1 MSSPNAVFDES
12 WFRVKDRHLGL
23 LPGVELVRQHFKGER
38 WYVVCDKLGHQYFR
52 IRPEAYTF
60 ICHLEETATVAEAWE
75 QVLRTDSANAPSQGD
90 VVQLLSQLYRS
101 GLLRGDQLIDIE
113 ALSDSRKAEKKSKLK
128 QQWSNFLFLKIP
140 LFNPDPFLKK
150 TLGATA
156 WCFSG
161 VGVFIWIGM
170 LFWGL
175 QTLALHWGEFS
186 DVSEGLLGLANLP
199 WLYLAMVITKTMHE
213 FGHAYA
219 CRRYGREVPEM
230 GIMLLV
236 FNPLPYM
243 DASASYAFTR
253 KLRRVFVGFAG
264 MYVEIFVAA
273 LAILY
278 WAHAAEGTLT
288 RLAYNM
294 AITASISTVLFN
306 LNPLLRFDGYHILTD
321 LAETPNLQ
329 MKAQNLMKYWVN
341 RYAFGLHT
349 QTITANSRSEATW
362 LTVFFIAS
370 WIYRL
375 FLLVGILFFVSKQWL
390 IVGALIAVVFAI
402 MWLVVPVMKA
412 AHYVFWGAQLMN
424 KRIRAVG
431 VTCGFLAV
439 ACGFLC
445 WFPVPHYFRV
455 EGIVQSDPFLN
466 VYTEGSGQLVSIEVP
481 SGAMVREGDVLVTME
496 NQELL
501 EEVRLMAIEAKR
513 IESLIYSDRSVDG
526 TQLSGLIASRD
537 ALVVRREDLAERLTR
552 LKVRAQKAGRWIAPG
567 LHEYATTI
575 VPRGAPLG
583 FIRGETNYRFS
594 AVVRQRDVDR
604 LFTDID
610 RTAEVKLF
618 GVEFE
623 TLQLSE
629 VTPIPAEQSELPSAS
644 LGVMGGGSFGV
655 NTDKRNGASASEP
668 FFEIRAKLLVPD
680 GMSANHGQ
688 RGIAR
693 LRLPKLPLGRQW
705 YLRVRQAFQR
715 EYQY

>member
-12 WFRVKDRHLGL
+12 WFRVKDRHLRL
-23 LPGVELVRQHFKGER
+23 LPGVELVRQLFKGER

-60 ICHLEETATVAEAWE
+60 ICHLEESATVSDAWE
-75 QVLRTDSANAPSQGD
+75 QMLRTDPRNAPSQGD

-101 GLLRGDQLIDIE
+101 GLLRGDQRIDIE
-113 ALSDSRKAEKKSKLK
+113 ALADSRKTADKAKRK

-140 LFNPDPFLKK
+140 LFNPDPFLRR
-150 TLGATA
+150 TLGAVA
-156 WCFSG
+156 WCFSQIG
-161 VGVFIWIGM
+161 MFIWLGM
-170 LFWGL
+170 VLWGF
-175 QTLALHWGEFS
+175 QTLAVHWGEFR

-199 WLYLAMVITKTMHE
+199 WLYLAMVITKTLHE

-253 KLRRVFVGFAG
+253 KLRRVFVGAAG

-278 WAHAAEGTLT
+278 WANAAEGTLT

-294 AITASISTVLFN
+294 AITASVSTVLFN

-349 QTITANSRSEATW
+349 QTITANSRNEATW

-390 IVGALIAVVFAI
+390 IAGALIAVVFGI
-402 MWLVVPVMKA
+402 MWLIVPVAKA
-412 AHYVFWGAQLMN
+412 VHYVFWGAQLMN
-424 KRIRAVG
+424 KRIRAVS
-431 VTCGFLAV
+431 VTCGFFAIVCVLLWWCPA
-439 ACGFLC
+439 
-445 WFPVPHYFRV
+445 PHYFRV
-455 EGIVQSDPFLN
+455 EGIVQSDPFVN
-466 VYTEGSGQLVSIEVP
+466 VYTEASGKLVSINAP
-481 SGAMVREGDVLVTME
+481 SGAFVKKGQLLVSME
-496 NQELL
+496 NEELL
-501 EEVRLMAIEAKR
+501 EEAHLMEIEAVR

-537 ALVVRREDLAERLTR
+537 ALVVRRADLAERIEHLQ
-552 LKVRAQKAGRWIAPG
+552 VRAQEDGRWIAPG
-567 LHEYATTI
+567 LYEYAETM

-583 FIRGETNYRFS
+583 FIRGEEHYRFS

-604 LFTDID
+604 LFTDIGK
-610 RTAEVKLF
+610 TAEVKLF
-618 GVEFE
+618 GVEF
-623 TLQLSE
+623 TTMLLTD

-655 NTDKRNGASASEP
+655 NTSERNGAAASEP
-668 FFEIRAKLLVPD
+668 FFEIRAGLLVPA
-680 GMSANHGQ
+680 GESANHGQ

-693 LRLPKLPLGRQW
+693 LQLPHLPLGRQW

>member
-12 WFRVKDRHLGL
+12 WFRVKDRHLRL
-23 LPGVELVRQHFKGER
+23 LPGVELVRQYFKGER

-60 ICHLEETATVAEAWE
+60 ICYMEVSNTIAEAW
-75 QVLRTDSANAPSQGD
+75 QRMLRADPTNAPSQGD
-90 VVQLLSQLYRS
+90 VIQLLSQLYRS

-113 ALSDSRKAEKKSKLK
+113 ALADSRKTESKAKLK

-140 LFNPDPFLKK
+140 LFNPDPFLRR
-150 TLGATA
+150 TLGAA
-156 WCFSG
+156 SWCFSQIG
-161 VGVFIWIGM
+161 ILIWLGM
-170 LFWGL
+170 VLWGF
-175 QTLALHWGEFS
+175 QTLALNWGRFK

-199 WLYLAMVITKTMHE
+199 WLYLAMVITKTLHE
-213 FGHAYA
+213 FGHSYA

-243 DASASYAFTR
+243 DASACYAFT
-253 KLRRVFVGFAG
+253 KKFRRVFVGAAG

-278 WAHAAEGTLT
+278 WANAAEGTLT

-321 LAETPNLQ
+321 LTETPNLQ

-341 RYAFGLHT
+341 RYAYGLHT
-349 QTITANSRSEATW
+349 ETIPVNSRSEATW

-390 IVGALIAVVFAI
+390 IVGALIAVVFGI
-402 MWLVVPVMKA
+402 MWLIVPVVKA
-412 AHYVFWGAQLMN
+412 AHYVFWGAKLMN
-424 KRIRAVG
+424 KRIRAVS
-431 VTCGFLAV
+431 VTCGFFAIVFGLLWWCPA
-439 ACGFLC
+439 
-445 WFPVPHYFRV
+445 PHYFRV
-455 EGIVQSDPFLN
+455 EGIVQSDPFVN
-466 VYTEGSGQLVSIEVP
+466 VYTEGSGKLVAIDVP
-481 SGAMVREGDVLVTME
+481 SGEFVSKGAVLATME
-496 NQELL
+496 NDELL
-501 EEVRLMAIEAKR
+501 EEVCLMDIEAVR
-513 IESLIYSDRSVDG
+513 IESLIYSDRSDDG

-537 ALVVRREDLAERLTR
+537 ALVVRREDLAERLKH
-552 LKVRAQKAGRWIAPG
+552 LKVRAPVAGRWIAPG
-567 LHEYATTI
+567 LHEYVATM
-575 VPRGAPLG
+575 VPRGAPIG
-583 FIRGETNYRFS
+583 FVRGETHYRFS

-604 LFTDID
+604 LFTDIGK
-610 RTAEVKLF
+610 TAEVKLF
-618 GVEFE
+618 GEEF
-623 TLQLSE
+623 TTMQLSE

-655 NTDKRNGASASEP
+655 NTNERNGASASEP
-668 FFEIRAKLLVPD
+668 FFEVRAKLLVPED
-680 GMSANHGQ
+680 KTANHGQ

-693 LRLPKLPLGRQW
+693 LRLPNLPLGRQW

-715 EYQY
+715 EYKY